1 MGQKLNSLSP
11 IIHLLQLKRYYS
23 NVKDKLKLITT
34 VIKRQSKNN
43 GSLVWPENQTLGKI
57 QKKVFRQQMEL
68 VSLANIYGLY
78 SSELFKKQEVLFNS
92 LFFRIMAID
101 KLSKSSGSKTPGID
115 KTKLTSNKT
124 DKNLYLKLLESIRV
138 KIKYLHAY
146 KACSVK
152 RIWVQKKKSN
162 KLRPLG
168 IPTIEDRVLQH
179 LVNLILEPL
188 IEMTSEPHS
197 FGFRPLRSAKQAV
210 SFLKSHLK
218 TLNNK
223 SIKAHTSLANKKNE
237 LFQLLPENKFI
248 LNADIEGFFDN
259 INHD

>member
-1 MGQKLNSLSP
+1 MG
-11 IIHLLQLKRYYS
+11 
-23 NVKDKLKLITT
+23 
-34 VIKRQSKNN
+34 
-43 GSLVWPENQTLGKI
+43 
-57 QKKVFRQQMEL
+57 
-68 VSLANIYGLY
+68 A
-78 SSELFKKQEVLFNS
+78 
-92 LFFRIMAID
+92 
-101 KLSKSSGSKTPGID
+101 
-115 KTKLTSNKT
+115 
-124 DKNLYLKLLESIRV
+124 
-138 KIKYLHAY
+138 
-146 KACSVK
+146 
-152 RIWVQKKKSN
+152 KKKSN